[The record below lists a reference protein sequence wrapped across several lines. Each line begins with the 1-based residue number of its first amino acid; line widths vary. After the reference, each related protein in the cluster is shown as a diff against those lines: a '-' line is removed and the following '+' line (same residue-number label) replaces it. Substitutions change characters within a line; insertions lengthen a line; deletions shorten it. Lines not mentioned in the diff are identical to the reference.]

1 MRRRR
6 LMAAVIMRDDANKL
20 VSATIT
26 AVLSAAA
33 VKRIDSAFANLVFDL
48 NCH

>member
-1 MRRRR
+1 
-6 LMAAVIMRDDANKL
+6 MAAVIMRDEANKL
-20 VSATIT
+20 ISATVA